1 MIATRD
7 IPLGTPASEIIDG
20 RWVIKERV
28 PADTVAAGAVASVA
42 QLANLVALQP
52 TYRGEQITA
61 RRFGSVQQQGLPSE
75 LGGTARIIELSGSA
89 TQLLAGTLER
99 GNRVDVVGSI
109 KLPESGQ
116 THVAAVVLHNL
127 LVVKAPPAETSS
139 GLSSQQD
146 TLSAELELTP
156 LQAQRLFWL
165 VKNGDWS
172 LLLRPSAG
180 ARDPVAAAGRLHRI
194 WWEAQVAAETRIR
207 VAVAGR
213 GAAATALKG
222 DIARLEGFELV
233 AKQVAHAAPDVVLL
247 VHDERADPREQLAT
261 LREHSAGPVILA
273 TTAPSSE
280 LVHWAL
286 DAGIADVLTLPASS
300 EGLHFAIEKAA
311 RAAYRLARLERGRVV
326 TVFSPK
332 GGSGK
337 SVVSTNLAVASARH
351 TSSRTLLID
360 LDLQFGDAAIMLGLT
375 PRNTLHEL
383 IGTSATLDA
392 EKLEVYT
399 ERHASGVDV
408 LSAPVRPEDAEL
420 IGEEAVRTLLAVA
433 REAYDLVVIDT
444 APFFYGPMLATL
456 DETDQL
462 LLLCN
467 PDVPTLKNVR
477 LTLQT
482 LELLSFPD
490 DRLRVVLNRASLS
503 TGIARADVEAALGR
517 QVDIMLPLDPAVPV
531 AVNHAEA
538 VVLEA
543 TPTPFG
549 VAIIDLA
556 RSIGGGVTAPVSRA
570 SRGPKRFS
578 FGRS

>member
-1 MIATRD
+1 MAD
-7 IPLGTPASEIIDG
+7 
-20 RWVIKERV
+20 ER
-28 PADTVAAGAVASVA
+28 
-42 QLANLVALQP
+42 
-52 TYRGEQITA
+52 
-61 RRFGSVQQQGLPSE
+61 
-75 LGGTARIIELSGSA
+75 
-89 TQLLAGTLER
+89 
-99 GNRVDVVGSI
+99 
-109 KLPESGQ
+109 
-116 THVAAVVLHNL
+116 
-127 LVVKAPPAETSS
+127 
-139 GLSSQQD
+139 
-146 TLSAELELTP
+146 
-156 LQAQRLFWL
+156 
-165 VKNGDWS
+165 
-172 LLLRPSAG
+172 
-180 ARDPVAAAGRLHRI
+180 
-194 WWEAQVAAETRIR
+194 RIR

-213 GAAATALKG
+213 GAAATVLKA
-222 DIARLEGFELV
+222 DVARLEGFELI

-247 VHDERADPREQLAT
+247 VHDERADPRERLAA

-273 TTAPSSE
+273 TAAPSSE

-300 EGLHFAIEKAA
+300 EGLLFAIEKAA
-311 RAAYRLARLERGRVV
+311 RAAAQPARLERGRVV

-337 SVVSTNLAVASARH
+337 SVVSTNLAVAAAQH
-351 TSSRTLLID
+351 TSSRTLLVD

-383 IGTSATLDA
+383 IRTPATLDA

-420 IGEEAVRTLLAVA
+420 IGEEAVRMLLAVA

-490 DRLRVVLNRASLS
+490 DRLRVVLNRASTS
-503 TGIARADVEAALGR
+503 TGIARADVDAALGR

-531 AVNHAEA
+531 AVNRAEA

-549 VAIIDLA
+549 GAIIELA
-556 RSIGGGVTAPVSRA
+556 KSIGGGVKVPAPQVSR
-570 SRGPKRFS
+570 SQKRFS